1 MILVDTST
9 WVGHLRVSNPILEDL
24 LQSGWV
30 LTHPFVIGELA
41 LGHLR
46 RPEIMLAE
54 LQLLPRAAMAS
65 DAEVLRLIVQGG
77 LVASGIGYVDAH
89 LLAATRLTNGA
100 TFWTHD
106 KRLRAAAERLGVATD
121 SASLKT

>member
-9 WVGHLRVSNPILEDL
+9 WADHLKTNDQRLHDL
-24 LQSGWV
+24 LESASV

-46 RPEIMLAE
+46 ERQAFLAW
-54 LQLLPRAAMAS
+54 LHLLPRAMIATDS
-65 DAEVLRLIVQGG
+65 EVLRLIDEGA

-89 LLAATRLTNGA
+89 LLAATRLTLGA
-100 TFWTHD
+100 AFMTRD
-106 KRLRAAAERLGVATD
+106 KRLHAAAARLGVA
-121 SASLKT
+121 A

>member
-9 WVGHLRVSNPILEDL
+9 WVDHLHARNPDLEDQ
-24 LQSGWV
+24 LQSGSV

-46 RPEIMLAE
+46 RREAFLAQ
-54 LQLLPRAAMAS
+54 LRLLPRAIMAS
-65 DAEVLRLIVQGG
+65 DAEVLRLIEEGG

-89 LLAATRLTNGA
+89 LLAATRLTHGA

-106 KRLRAAAERLGVATD
+106 KRLRAAAERLGVAE
-121 SASLKT
+121 LP